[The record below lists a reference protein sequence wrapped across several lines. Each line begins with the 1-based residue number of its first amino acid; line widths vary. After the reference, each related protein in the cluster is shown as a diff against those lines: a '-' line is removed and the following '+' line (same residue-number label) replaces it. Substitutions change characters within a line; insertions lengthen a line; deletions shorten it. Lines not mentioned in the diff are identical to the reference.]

1 VYVFHQYRA
10 LDKKGSF
17 DSNFMQIKGEK
28 KSNDLQLNYIHV
40 VVWHV

>member
-10 LDKKGSF
+10 LDKQCSF

-28 KSNDLQLNYIHV
+28 E
-40 VVWHV
+40 